1 MIDNNNN
8 LYTTRRGFGAL
19 RAFLSPQGSLRCVV
33 RCSCD
38 TFPHG
43 VFCCRVCSP
52 RVSNRVSLR
61 TASVADGDFLPAWV
75 VVLAAAWLFGQR
87 RFFICYP
94 ACLPRVSNRV
104 SLQTGLVD
112 DGNFLPH
119 CFYSYLAAA
128 WLVGQRRYFT
138 TALPLSP
145 LQLFYHPSFP
155 IACDLASFTRVVV
168 VSHADVCMPPLH
180 CILSASCSYCSLLTG
195 PITLAVHALSCLP
208 FLLLGFLCSTSVVS
222 SFIVFLLGKS
232 YWPSWALLFLCSLGR
247 VLPIFTYLVSLGPAA
262 VVSGSFA
269 AR

>member
-1 MIDNNNN
+1 
-8 LYTTRRGFGAL
+8 
-19 RAFLSPQGSLRCVV
+19 
-33 RCSCD
+33 
-38 TFPHG
+38 
-43 VFCCRVCSP
+43 
-52 RVSNRVSLR
+52 
-61 TASVADGDFLPAWV
+61 VADGDFLPAWV
-75 VVLAAAWLFGQR
+75 VVIAVAWLLGQR
-87 RFFICYP
+87 RFFYLLSCMFA
-94 ACLPRVSNRV
+94 ACFEPCLATDWVGGRWKFFYRIVFTPISLRPGWLGNGDILPPLCLSRPCSSFTARCFLSLATLPRASR
-104 SLQTGLVD
+104 
-112 DGNFLPH
+112 
-119 CFYSYLAAA
+119 C
-128 WLVGQRRYFT
+128 
-138 TALPLSP
+138 PLS
-145 LQLFYHPSFP
+145 F
-155 IACDLASFTRVVV
+155 ASFTRVVV